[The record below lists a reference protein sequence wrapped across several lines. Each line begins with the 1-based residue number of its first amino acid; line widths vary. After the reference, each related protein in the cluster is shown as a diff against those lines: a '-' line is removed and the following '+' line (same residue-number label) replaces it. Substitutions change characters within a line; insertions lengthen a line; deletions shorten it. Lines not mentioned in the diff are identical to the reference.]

1 VARAADQVPENLA
14 DGQKVHGDSMC

>member
-1 VARAADQVPENLA
+1 VARAADQIPEDLA